1 MLYCSIQGTIKPE
14 IAGNGTKGG
23 IKMKDYGMGWII
35 GKTKGSRRY
44 FLLLSVA
51 GVAIGAVNM
60 EMTTVLMNLVN
71 IAAGDLKGS
80 LWENVLWA
88 IFFLMLEGVMGL
100 VTMVSYRMA
109 VSKTGKGLRMEL
121 GERLFYAPLLK
132 MQERHGGEYM
142 TCLTTD
148 VEHVADCVPSILRKT
163 VANGLTTLLA
173 LIYLFILNWKM
184 ACILICVIPLLIFCV
199 AVFSPIVQKMSKQD
213 KENEEKIRVS
223 LQEMLDKILIL
234 KTSEMGSVLKQRNHQ
249 LLDQKIE
256 SAKRLGMAEGGSS
269 FLNNVLGT
277 SMMMIAMAG
286 GAYFVIQ
293 GELEVG
299 ALIGI
304 VQLANYVVWPFTAL
318 GDVISRTNQSIVSA
332 RRLGTIYELPQEQAE
347 QGTDPEKEKK
357 QIRGVEVRGVSFSY
371 GEVPVLQ
378 SVNADFS
385 LGKVSALIGE
395 SGSGKSTLLKI
406 IAGLYTPKNGAVCL
420 RLGKEEKNVQVT
432 GCGYCA
438 FVPADQLIF
447 RDTVAGN
454 ICMAQKRQEERM
466 VRCARMANIDQ
477 FIDTLENRY
486 DTWIGEGKQAVSSGQ
501 MQRIAIARALYQ
513 GKKVLLFDEPT
524 ANLDTES
531 IDIFIDTL
539 RKISEERVC
548 IVATHDE
555 RIRQICQ
562 TVYEVKD
569 GKLEGGLS

>member
-1 MLYCSIQGTIKPE
+1 
-14 IAGNGTKGG
+14 
-23 IKMKDYGMGWII
+23 
-35 GKTKGSRRY
+35 
-44 FLLLSVA
+44 
-51 GVAIGAVNM
+51 
-60 EMTTVLMNLVN
+60 
-71 IAAGDLKGS
+71 
-80 LWENVLWA
+80 
-88 IFFLMLEGVMGL
+88 
-100 VTMVSYRMA
+100 
-109 VSKTGKGLRMEL
+109 
-121 GERLFYAPLLK
+121 
-132 MQERHGGEYM
+132 
-142 TCLTTD
+142 
-148 VEHVADCVPSILRKT
+148 
-163 VANGLTTLLA
+163 
-173 LIYLFILNWKM
+173 M